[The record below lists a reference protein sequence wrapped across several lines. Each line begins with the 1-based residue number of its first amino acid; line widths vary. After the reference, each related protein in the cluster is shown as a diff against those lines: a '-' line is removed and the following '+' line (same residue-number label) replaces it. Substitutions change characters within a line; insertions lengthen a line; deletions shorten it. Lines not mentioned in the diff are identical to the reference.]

1 MNIKLPNIT
10 FNSKQTKQ
18 LNYQPEKIGK
28 NVKGLFT
35 VKLFN
40 TALGQSRYSSNCKQF
55 QYSYKEHCSRQKNP
69 TWFIKRTIIVIS
81 LIRHNS

>member
-28 NVKGLFT
+28 NVKGDKPVYCKALIQP
-35 VKLFN
+35 LANPGIPQIANNFN
-40 TALGQSRYSSNCKQF
+40 ILI
-55 QYSYKEHCSRQKNP
+55 KNSAADKKILP
-69 TWFIKRTIIVIS
+69 G
-81 LIRHNS
+81 L